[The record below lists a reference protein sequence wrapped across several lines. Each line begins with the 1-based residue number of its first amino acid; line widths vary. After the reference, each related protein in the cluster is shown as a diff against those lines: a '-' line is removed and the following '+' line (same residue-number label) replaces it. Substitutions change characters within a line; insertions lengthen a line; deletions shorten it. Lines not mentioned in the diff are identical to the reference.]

1 MCPFAVRWPCDHERV
16 FAGRKRLARIDR
28 HLDRGDELME
38 GIREEFRLSREQ
50 RDRHQAAIEREFE
63 LTRAEFEL
71 NRREHQETR
80 AAVQNL
86 QQVCRVLVLRVEENT
101 EALRDLRE
109 EVRAQTQAIMR
120 VLDELRRLGPG
131 GAAAAPS

>member
-1 MCPFAVRWPCDHERV
+1 ML
-16 FAGRKRLARIDR
+16 GRKRIARIDR

-38 GIREEFRLSREQ
+38 AIREELRLSREQ
-50 RDRHQAAIEREFE
+50 RERHQAAIEHQ
-63 LTRAEFEL
+63 FEL

-101 EALRDLRE
+101 QVLRALRDDVRDLRD
-109 EVRAQTQAIMR
+109 EVRAQTEAIMR

>member
-1 MCPFAVRWPCDHERV
+1 MGLV

-38 GIREEFRLSREQ
+38 GIREELRLSREQ

-63 LTRAEFEL
+63 LS
-71 NRREHQETR
+71 RREHRETR

-86 QQVCRVLVLRVEENT
+86 QEVCRVLVLRVEENT
-101 EALRDLRE
+101 QVLRDLRD
-109 EVRAQTQAIMR
+109 EVRAQTEALMH